1 MHAPTDENDGPLLKR
16 PPLREQIR
24 EIVRDWL
31 ISGELKPG
39 SDINERELAEEL
51 GASRTPVREA
61 LLLLALEGFVS
72 LSPYRGYFVAPL
84 TAEEAHQ
91 LYPLIGALE
100 RYALLRGGLPG
111 AEPREAMESLDV
123 DRRSR
128 DSDPGQHIEL
138 DRAWHDALLS
148 ESDEDEVL
156 HEELARVKNRVMRY
170 EQAFQREPE
179 DVKQA
184 MEEHAAILEAL
195 DEGDLDA
202 AAERLEAHWHSALAT
217 LPRWLPSSGRD
228 AGPS

>member
-1 MHAPTDENDGPLLKR
+1 MHPPRDDNGGPLLNR

-24 EIVRDWL
+24 EIVRGWL
-31 ISGELKPG
+31 IRGELKPG

-111 AEPREAMESLDV
+111 PEAREEMESMDA
-123 DRRSR
+123 DRRSH
-128 DSDPGQHIEL
+128 SDPGQHIEL

-148 ESDEDEVL
+148 GSDDDEVL
-156 HEELARVKNRVMRY
+156 HEELSRVKNRVTRY
-170 EQAFQREPE
+170 EQAFQREAE

-184 MEEHAAILEAL
+184 MEEHAGILEAL
-195 DEGDLDA
+195 DDGDLDA
-202 AAERLEAHWHSALAT
+202 AAELLEAHWHSALAT
-217 LPRWLPSSGRD
+217 LPRWLPEHVD
-228 AGPS
+228 